1 VSLPVKLAI
10 GIILAAVVLAAL
22 TSRVIRARNRSQT
35 PSASSGKEVYL
46 GLRDQILKL
55 SRDKCG
61 LPATAAPTEPC
72 AVLMDW
78 GVNNGT
84 ATVVAVADGTVS
96 IYLSGGGGSLGGG
109 QGHAAIREAGQK
121 FLNLAKESLPR
132 MQKTTEYPL
141 PGRGQVYFYVRT
153 TEGVFTA
160 RTSQEEL
167 NSRSHPFRYLGDAA
181 QEIITQY
188 RQVQSNSGQGR
199 Q

>member
-1 VSLPVKLAI
+1 MSLPVKVVF
-10 GIILAAVVLAAL
+10 GIVLAAIVVVVL
-22 TSRVIRARNRSQT
+22 SSRVIRARNRPQT
-35 PSASSGKEVYL
+35 RNTSSGQDVYL
-46 GLRDQILKL
+46 GLRNQILHL
-55 SRDKCG
+55 TPENCG
-61 LPATAAPTEPC
+61 LPARAVPTEPC

-96 IYLSGGGGSLGGG
+96 IYLSSGGGSIGGG

-121 FLNLAKESLPR
+121 FLNLSKESLPQ

-141 PGRGQVYFYVRT
+141 PDKGQVYFYVRT
-153 TEGVFTA
+153 AAGVFTA

-167 NSRSHPFRYLGDAA
+167 NSRTHPLRSLGDAA

-188 RQVQSNSGQGR
+188 RQIQSAGR
-199 Q
+199 

>member
-1 VSLPVKLAI
+1 
-10 GIILAAVVLAAL
+10 
-22 TSRVIRARNRSQT
+22 
-35 PSASSGKEVYL
+35 
-46 GLRDQILKL
+46 
-55 SRDKCG
+55 
-61 LPATAAPTEPC
+61 
-72 AVLMDW
+72 MDW